1 MIEAISYACLRKAE
15 IASSTKLVI
24 DYASSMTPMTT
35 DAAVVTID
43 SMIFC

>member
-1 MIEAISYACLRKAE
+1 MIKAISYTCWRKAE

-35 DAAVVTID
+35 DVAVLTID